1 MCFLWLIRICAI
13 LSVNHQKALADAGAF
28 WFVRFSPVGGGYCRV
43 WCIAAAARWYPAF
56 AAEIRFAVRWAQR
69 PAACPALRSDFRGAL
84 RGGRYL
90 RLSERRC
97 AFLHYYNYKSCVT
110 AGRLCLRVCAFA
122 AVCGISSVR
131 GFFIYRRAARIS
143 PEMRNFAGNVF
154 CREAHLRT
162 ALPSSAEKFF
172 PAGARCRARVLFRRI
187 FRSEF
192 RGENAFLEAPQN
204 DTFCKFE
211 RKFIHFTQFF
221 IDKRHCLPYN

>member
-1 MCFLWLIRICAI
+1 MLFCPLITKKHLRMQVLFG
-13 LSVNHQKALADAGAF
+13 LSAFRLSAGD
-28 WFVRFSPVGGGYCRV
+28 
-43 WCIAAAARWYPAF
+43 IAAYGVLPLPHGG
-56 AAEIRFAVRWAQR
+56 IRLSRGISD
-69 PAACPALRSDFRGAL
+69 LRF
-84 RGGRYL
+84 GGRSARRPDRHCARIFAGLCTAVVILDCRREGLCTLSFIIINHKL
-90 RLSERRC
+90 R
-97 AFLHYYNYKSCVT
+97 VT

-143 PEMRNFAGNVF
+143 PEMRDLRRNHFFAVGT
-154 CREAHLRT
+154 HLRT

-221 IDKRHCLPYN
+221 IDKRRCLPYN